1 MAITFKSPRPETA
14 AETGA
19 ALKQR
24 RLPAWVGSAAC
35 PLVALIVLLCTEWI
49 HRGVLDGKFWTKNF
63 IPHFSSY
70 LLAWLFVMAIYYLVY
85 GLTRLAPL
93 AAAFSGVLCCV
104 PATVTYF
111 KLTLRGEP
119 FLPWDIYQAGEAMQ
133 VVGQAG
139 IEIQP
144 SMVGSI
150 VILVLIT
157 VALCFVR
164 RPAWNVKKRIA
175 AILLPAAG
183 TLLMVF
189 GIYLQPAATRAFG
202 IVPDMWLQD
211 RYYRNNGVVTG
222 FMSNLQMLKIAAP
235 QGYSEKEIQKIT
247 QEIAKDENPA
257 PHFDNSYAAAGDGKV
272 KQPNII
278 YVMDESY
285 WDASRLEG
293 VEYSED
299 ISANIHRLEQEC
311 ASGRAYS
318 PSFGGGTCDVEFEAL
333 TGYSKEFLPFGSKPY
348 QQHINREMFSLP
360 NFLKDQGYQ
369 TAAVHGYYK
378 RFWNRDKAYPRLG
391 LDQFIGLDDMNN
403 PEKKRD
409 FEWRGGLVTDDA
421 MADEIIRM
429 FEERDPN
436 KPMFLH
442 AVTMQNHTNY
452 HPENYPDD
460 ERVRVVKA
468 PEGMDEKTI
477 GALEDFATGVRDAD
491 RMMARLT
498 EYFDQQDEPV
508 ILVFWGDHYNPIGS
522 SYKVYTSTGYASDN
536 SNDPELH
543 RMDLLIWSNYWKE
556 PVDFGTI
563 GAYEIAPMVMDLY
576 GLDQPLLFRYLN
588 QQLDV
593 YRSRTLGVTMQPDDT
608 AVTQEVSDM
617 TPEQQQ
623 WFRNHW
629 MLQYD
634 LMFGREYLL
643 KQEKSAQQ

>member
-1 MAITFKSPRPETA
+1 MAITFKNPQREAEMPVA
-14 AETGA
+14 ATE
-19 ALKQR
+19 QR
-24 RLPAWVGSAAC
+24 RLPAWTGSAAA
-35 PLVALIVLLCTEWI
+35 PLVALIVLLCTEWV
-49 HRGVLDGKFWTKNF
+49 HRGMLDGKFWTKNF
-63 IPHFSSY
+63 FPNFGAY
-70 LLAWLFVMAIYYLVY
+70 LLAWLFLMAVYYLVY

-93 AAAFSGVLCCV
+93 AAALIGVMGCV

-119 FLPWDIYQAGEAMQ
+119 FLPWDIYQAGEAVQ

-139 IEIQP
+139 IKIQP
-144 SMVGSI
+144 SMIGAL
-150 VILVLIT
+150 LVLVLVI
-157 VALCFVR
+157 VALCFIR
-164 RPAWNVKKRIA
+164 RPKWNIKKRIL
-175 AILLPAAG
+175 AIVLSAAG
-183 TLLMVF
+183 TLLVVF
-189 GIYLQPAATRAFG
+189 GIYLHPAATRAFG
-202 IVPDMWLQD
+202 IVPDMWMQD
-211 RYYRNNGVVTG
+211 RYYRNNGVISG

-235 QGYSEKEIQKIT
+235 QDYSEREIQRLA
-247 QEIAKDENPA
+247 QEIRDNNDHTPRFE
-257 PHFDNSYAAAGDGKV
+257 NSYAAAGDAAV
-272 KQPNII
+272 KQPTII
-278 YVMDESY
+278 YIMDESY

-293 VEYSED
+293 VEYSQD
-299 ISANIHRLEQEC
+299 ISANIHRLQQES
-311 ASGRAYS
+311 AFGRAYS

-348 QQHINREMFSLP
+348 QQHINRQMFALP
-360 NFLKDQGYQ
+360 NFLKEQGYQ

-391 LDQFIGLDDMNN
+391 FDQFVGLDDMTN

-429 FEERDPN
+429 FEERDPS
-436 KPMFLH
+436 KPLFLH

-452 HPENYPDD
+452 HPENYPDE
-460 ERVRVVKA
+460 ERVRVLKA
-468 PEGMDEKTI
+468 PEGMDEKAI

-491 RMMARLT
+491 LMMARLT
-498 EYFDQQDEPV
+498 EYFDHQQEPV

-556 PVDFGTI
+556 PVELGTI
-563 GAYEIAPMVMDLY
+563 GTYEIAPMVMELY
-576 GLDQPLLFRYLN
+576 GMEKPLLFQYLE

-593 YRSRTLGVTMQPDDT
+593 YRSRTLGVTVQPDDT
-608 AVTQEVSDM
+608 AMTQEASEM
-617 TPEQQQ
+617 TAEQKQ

-643 KQEKSAQQ
+643 KQENGVQ